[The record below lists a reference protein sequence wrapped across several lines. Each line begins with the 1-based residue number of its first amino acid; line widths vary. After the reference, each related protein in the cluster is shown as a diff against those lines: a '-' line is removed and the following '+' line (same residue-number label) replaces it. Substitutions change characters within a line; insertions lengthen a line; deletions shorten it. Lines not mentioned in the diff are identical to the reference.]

1 MIEATP
7 SAPREPFGPAWQSP
21 PPADVYDLVVIG
33 GGPAGLMAAR
43 IAAAMGTR
51 VALIERQ
58 WLGGDSLNVGSV
70 PSKAILRTARLYAEM
85 RGAERYVSR
94 GGFKLE
100 GALKGFQLDV
110 TGLRCLDVG
119 ASTGG
124 FTDCLLQHGAHEVVA
139 VDVGHGQLHWR
150 LRQDPRVKVHEG
162 VNARD
167 LAAYAKEHFPG
178 AFDLVVADVSF
189 ISLRLVLPPA
199 FDLLSS
205 GGRICALIKPQF
217 EAGRG
222 EVGKGGIVRD
232 AAVRER
238 VVRDLIEWASAHPVE
253 SIGVIPSPIAG
264 RDGNEEFL
272 WLLKKK

>member
-1 MIEATP
+1 MKPRRLDVELVERGLAESREQAQRLILAGEVWVEGQRWDKASKVCAASAAIE
-7 SAPREPFGPAWQSP
+7 
-21 PPADVYDLVVIG
+21 V
-33 GGPAGLMAAR
+33 
-43 IAAAMGTR
+43 
-51 VALIERQ
+51 
-58 WLGGDSLNVGSV
+58 
-70 PSKAILRTARLYAEM
+70 

-100 GALKGFQLDV
+100 GALKGFHLDV
-110 TGLRCLDVG
+110 TGLRCLDLG

-124 FTDCLLQHGAHEVVA
+124 FTDCLLQHGAREVVA

-150 LRQDPRVKVHEG
+150 LRQDTRVQVHEG

-167 LAAYAKEHFPG
+167 LTAYAREHFPD

-189 ISLRLVLPPA
+189 ISLRLILPPA

-205 GGRICALIKPQF
+205 GNGGKVCALIKPQF

-232 AAVRER
+232 KAVRER
-238 VVRDLIEWASAHPVE
+238 VVRDLTEWAEAYPVE
-253 SIGVIPSPIAG
+253 TIGVIPSPIQG